1 MNNQM
6 VLFDVAYKAKQQ
18 EDAFVQECLKKY
30 PQTSRF
36 TAAFYHQAWQLGEEV
51 SKANPFRMNTE
62 YEMLGV
68 ERSATKREVY
78 NAYRRK
84 ARKLHPDVGGTE
96 EAFQQLQDAYHKL
109 LKLAPK
115 A

>member
-84 ARKLHPDVGGTE
+84 ARKKLFSNYRTHTTNSSNSP
-96 EAFQQLQDAYHKL
+96 QKRNRYHL
-109 LKLAPK
+109 TD
-115 A
+115 